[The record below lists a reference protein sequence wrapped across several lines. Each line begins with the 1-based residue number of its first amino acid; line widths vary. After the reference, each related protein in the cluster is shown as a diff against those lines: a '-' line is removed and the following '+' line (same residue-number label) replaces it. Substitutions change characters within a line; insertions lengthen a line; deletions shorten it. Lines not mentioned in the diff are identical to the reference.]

1 MVSEQQQV
9 FEMMD
14 LDSLTNILL
23 TANQRPDVQRAA
35 LSAMSRRSPLQRNAK
50 LALIIE
56 QVVRYP
62 DRYNQ
67 DVMMSL
73 IDILA
78 TDPEPD
84 ATATMIEVLPE
95 VLDAAMRPGSG
106 LKPEFRR
113 YFYQALVSR
122 RRESDIPVWQEML
135 PQLKPDALAAAL
147 LDPVARPLKAL
158 EPFTLIS
165 RLSRPK
171 RNRLL
176 WRVMFGAL
184 ARGNFKLASSAFSA
198 MLSSGRTK
206 A

>member
-1 MVSEQQQV
+1 MASEQQQV

-23 TANQRPDVQRAA
+23 TADQRPDVQRAA
-35 LSAMSRRSPLQRNAK
+35 MSAMSRRSPLQRNAR
-50 LALIIE
+50 LAVIIG
-56 QVVRYP
+56 QVVSHP
-62 DRYNQ
+62 ERYNQ

-84 ATATMIEVLPE
+84 ATATMIEVLPK
-95 VLDAAMRPGSG
+95 VLDAAMKPGG
-106 LKPEFRR
+106 ALKPQFRR

-135 PQLKPDALAAAL
+135 PQLKPDTIAAAL
-147 LDPVARPLKAL
+147 LDPVAKPLEAL
-158 EPFTLIS
+158 EPFTLIG
-165 RLSRPK
+165 RLSQRK
-171 RNRLL
+171 RNKLL

-184 ARGNFKLASSAFSA
+184 ERGNLGLAARA
-198 MLSSGRTK
+198 LRTMLSSNRTK

>member
-1 MVSEQQQV
+1 MASEQQQV

-14 LDSLTNILL
+14 LDSLTNLL
-23 TANQRPDVQRAA
+23 LNANQRPDVQRAA
-35 LSAMSRRSPLQRNAK
+35 ISAMSRRSPLQRNAK
-50 LALIIE
+50 LAMIIE
-56 QVVRYP
+56 QVVKAP
-62 DRYNQ
+62 QRYNQ
-67 DVMMSL
+67 DVMVSL

-84 ATATMIEVLPE
+84 ATATMIEILPKVLE
-95 VLDAAMRPGSG
+95 AAMTSG
-106 LKPEFRR
+106 RALKPQFRR

-135 PQLKPDALAAAL
+135 PQLDADTIAAML
-147 LDPVARPLKAL
+147 LDPAAKPLNAL

-165 RLSRPK
+165 RLSQRK

-184 ARGNFKLASSAFSA
+184 ERGNLRLASRALGT
-198 MLSSGRTK
+198 MLSSGR

>member
-14 LDSLTNILL
+14 LDSLTSLL
-23 TANQRPDVQRAA
+23 LNANQRPDVQRAA
-35 LSAMSRRSPLQRNAK
+35 ISAMSRRSPLQRNAK

-56 QVVRYP
+56 QVVSFP
-62 DRYNQ
+62 ERYNQ
-67 DVMMSL
+67 DVMISL

-84 ATATMIEVLPE
+84 ATATMIEVLPK
-95 VLDAAMRPGSG
+95 VLDAAMTPGG
-106 LKPEFRR
+106 ALKPQFRR

-135 PQLKPDALAAAL
+135 PQLKPDTIAAAL
-147 LDPVARPLKAL
+147 LDPVAKPLNAL

-165 RLSRPK
+165 RLSRQK

-184 ARGNFKLASSAFSA
+184 GRGNLMLASKALRT
-198 MLSSGRTK
+198 MLSSGRSS

>member
-1 MVSEQQQV
+1 MATEQQQV

-14 LDSLTNILL
+14 LDALTNILL

-35 LSAMSRRSPLQRNAK
+35 MSAMSRRSPLQRNAK
-50 LALIIE
+50 LALILK

-84 ATATMIEVLPE
+84 ATATMIEILPK
-95 VLDAAMRPGSG
+95 VLDSAMTPGG
-106 LKPEFRR
+106 ALKPQFRR

-122 RRESDIPVWQEML
+122 RRESDILVWQEML
-135 PQLKPDALAAAL
+135 PQLKPDTLAAAL
-147 LDPVARPLKAL
+147 LDPVGKPLNAL
-158 EPFTLIS
+158 EPFTLIN
-165 RLSRPK
+165 RLPRRK
-171 RNRLL
+171 RSRLL
-176 WRVMFGAL
+176 WRVIFGAL
-184 ARGNFKLASSAFSA
+184 GRGNLKLVARALRS
-198 MLSSGRTK
+198 MLSSRR
-206 A
+206 ARA

>member
-1 MVSEQQQV
+1 MASERQQV

-56 QVVRYP
+56 QVVSHP
-62 DRYNQ
+62 ERYNQ

-95 VLDAAMRPGSG
+95 VLSAAMKPGG
-106 LKPEFRR
+106 KLKPQFRR

-147 LDPVARPLKAL
+147 LDPAAKPLKAL
-158 EPFTLIS
+158 EPFTLIN
-165 RLSRPK
+165 RLSRRK
-171 RNRLL
+171 RSRLL

-184 ARGNFKLASSAFSA
+184 GRGNLRLAFRALGT
-198 MLSSGRTK
+198 MLSSGR
-206 A
+206 ARA

>member
-23 TANQRPDVQRAA
+23 NANQRPDVQRAA
-35 LSAMSRRSPLQRNAK
+35 MSAMSRRSPLQRNAK

-56 QVVRYP
+56 QIVRYP
-62 DRYNQ
+62 ERYNQ

-84 ATATMIEVLPE
+84 ATATMIEVLPK
-95 VLDAAMRPGSG
+95 VLGAAMTSGST
-106 LKPEFRR
+106 LKPQFRR
-113 YFYQALVSR
+113 YFYLALVSR

-135 PQLKPDALAAAL
+135 PQLEPDTLAAAL
-147 LDPVARPLKAL
+147 LDPVAKPLKAL

-165 RLSRPK
+165 RLSRRK

-184 ARGNFKLASSAFSA
+184 GRGNLSLAAKAFSTRF
-198 MLSSGRTK
+198 SSGRRR